1 MKKLVALPGPK
12 LVKDRA
18 WERTVDTLIGNRVD
32 RAVSQVLFEM
42 AEESRKQGYWNRW
55 QACLGRIV
63 RIHPNEGVAEEA
75 WRQMIVYSGSQEV
88 QHAVRTLH
96 KQEFESNDSSEQH
109 SAVALGSVPPAS
121 PFERGATNG
130 GGNTRVE
137 LANFQATQDADSF
150 YAVQAMAVESQ
161 WNIVD
166 SRALQWVDKQMR
178 QKNPYMGAD
187 PRIQLPLAAQKFARY
202 WHRRNA
208 SRSSRFGSI

>member
-1 MKKLVALPGPK
+1 
-12 LVKDRA
+12 
-18 WERTVDTLIGNRVD
+18 
-32 RAVSQVLFEM
+32 M

-187 PRIQLPLAAQKFARY
+187 PRIQLPLAAQKVRQIL
-202 WHRRNA
+202 A
-208 SRSSRFGSI
+208 SKERLTEQPIWVDLMQSTSLAGWSQIGKQEIERLQGIQQGGA